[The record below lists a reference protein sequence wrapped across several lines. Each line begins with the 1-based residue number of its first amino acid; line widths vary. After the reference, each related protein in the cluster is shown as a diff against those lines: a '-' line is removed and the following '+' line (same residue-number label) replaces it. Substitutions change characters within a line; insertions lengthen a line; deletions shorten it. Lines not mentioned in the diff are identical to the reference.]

1 MVYYAFCNRNDAFY
15 DDLEGSQVLKQ
26 INATQ

>member
-1 MVYYAFCNRNDAFY
+1 MYYAFCNRNYAFY